1 MTQTADG
8 EFFAVEI
15 FRIRF
20 EMHGGTGRATTAG
33 TDNGEVFHFFAIFK
47 GDFIHFTVTFNAYI
61 NPFG

>member
-1 MTQTADG
+1 
-8 EFFAVEI
+8 
-15 FRIRF
+15 
-20 EMHGGTGRATTAG
+20 MHGGTGRATTAG